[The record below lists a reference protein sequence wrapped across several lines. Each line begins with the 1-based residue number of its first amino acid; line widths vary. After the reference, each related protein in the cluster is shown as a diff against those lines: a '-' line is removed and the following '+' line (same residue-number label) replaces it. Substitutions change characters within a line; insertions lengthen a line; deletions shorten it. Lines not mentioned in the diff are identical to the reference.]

1 MHKAIILRDTVPTES
16 IDILGG
22 VINVMSDA
30 GQGDEQSVTVQE
42 SEKSGFGPPPHSHP
56 WSETFYVIS
65 GSVDFMLNENGYH
78 FEAGAMV
85 YIPEHQV
92 HAFQSGVNG
101 VKMIE
106 FTGPG
111 SQALDLFRSLST
123 FLKNSSP
130 EELDRVHQIFSQ
142 HGATL
147 CI

>member
-1 MHKAIILRDTVPTES
+1 MHKAIILQETAPLETIEL
-16 IDILGG
+16 LGG
-22 VINVMSDA
+22 MINVMSDQNA
-30 GQGDEQSVTVQE
+30 GDEQSVTVQE
-42 SEKSGFGPPPHSHP
+42 SHTAGFGPPPHSHP

-78 FEAGAMV
+78 CDAGAMV
-85 YIPEHQV
+85 YIPENQV
-92 HAFQSGVNG
+92 HAFQSGMNG

-111 SQALDLFRSLST
+111 SQALNLFRALSA
-123 FLKNSSP
+123 FLSKASR
-130 EELDRVHQIFSQ
+130 EDLDKVRDVFAK